1 MATSGSTP
9 RHGVFEVTNALLD
22 FKRLVLAMRKN
33 GNGKA
38 SLRMARLEKSPTGI
52 AGFDELTNGG
62 VPKGRPTIVCGGPGC
77 GKSMLAVEFL
87 VRGATEFNEPGVL
100 MTFEETAEEM
110 SKNVASLGFDLKKLT
125 AKKKLV
131 LEYVRIE
138 PAEIQETGEYDLEGL
153 FIRLQHAVKSIGAK
167 RVVLDTLEA
176 IFSGFS
182 NTGMLRAEIRRLFRW
197 LKDRGLTTVVTAEKG
212 EGTLTRYG
220 LEEYV
225 SDCVIFLDHR
235 VTDQISTRRM
245 RVVKYRGASHIADEV
260 PFLID
265 ERGFSVLPS
274 SSMKLN
280 HEVTNERISSGVK
293 DLDDML
299 EGKGFYRGSSVLV
312 SGTAGSGKSSLAA
325 HFAQQ
330 TCRNGERCLYVA
342 LEESPAQAMRN
353 MRSIGIDLEK
363 HVRKGLL
370 RFEAW
375 RPTQSGLEMHLL
387 HIHKLVEQHRP
398 ATVIIDP
405 LTSLMISNTDQLHS
419 MLMRLIDYL
428 KTQQITGFFTALTS
442 GRNKEIEET
451 DVGISSLIDT
461 WIFARDVEL
470 NGERNRCIHV
480 LKSRGMA
487 NSNQIR
493 EFLMSKEGIRLL
505 PVYVGSGTVLTGS
518 ARISQEARERAESL
532 QRQQTAEEQ
541 QRVLSGKRKA
551 LEAQI
556 AALRLEYAQEEARA
570 TLVKQQGE
578 RRERELSQDMLQIE
592 SFRSGARRGKIG
604 GRNGKVGVE
613 HES

>member
-299 EGKGFYRGSSVLV
+299 EGTGFYRGSSVLV

-353 MRSIGIDLEK
+353 MQSIGIDLEK

-493 EFLMSKEGIRLL
+493 EFLMSREGIRLL

-570 TLVKQQGE
+570 TLVKQQDE

>member
-1 MATSGSTP
+1 M
-9 RHGVFEVTNALLD
+9 
-22 FKRLVLAMRKN
+22 MRNNKN
-33 GNGKA
+33 GKG
-38 SLRMARLEKSPTGI
+38 SLRMKRLEKSPTGI
-52 AGFDELTNGG
+52 AGFDEVTKGG

-77 GKSMLAVEFL
+77 GKTMFALEFL
-87 VRGATEFNEPGVL
+87 VRGATDFNEPGVL
-100 MTFEETAEEM
+100 MTFEETSEEM
-110 SKNVASLGFDLKKLT
+110 SKNVASLGFDLNKLA

-153 FIRLQHAVKSIGAK
+153 FIRMRHAVKSIGAK

-197 LKDRGLTTVVTAEKG
+197 LKDHGLTTVVTAEKG
-212 EGTLTRYG
+212 EGSLTRYG

-235 VTDQISTRRM
+235 VTEQISTRRM
-245 RVVKYRGASHIADEV
+245 RVVKYRGASHVADEI

-274 SSMKLN
+274 SSMRLD
-280 HEVTNERISSGVK
+280 HEVSNERISSGVK

-299 EGKGFYRGSSVLV
+299 EGKGFYRGSSILI
-312 SGTAGSGKSSLAA
+312 SGTAGTGKSSMAA
-325 HFAQQ
+325 LFAQE
-330 TCRNGERCLYVA
+330 TCRNGERCLYIA

-353 MRSIGIDLEK
+353 MTSIGIDLEK

-387 HIHKLVEQHRP
+387 QIHKLVEQHNP

-405 LTSLMISNTDQLHS
+405 LTSLMVSSTDQLHS
-419 MLMRLIDYL
+419 MLMRLIDFL

-470 NGERNRCIHV
+470 NGERNRCLHV

-487 NSNQIR
+487 NSNQVR
-493 EFLMSKEGIRLL
+493 EFLMSKEGIRLV
-505 PVYVGSGTVLTGS
+505 PVYVGTGTVLTGS
-518 ARISQEARERAESL
+518 ARVAQEARERAESL
-532 QRQQTAEEQ
+532 LRQQTTQEQ
-541 QRVLSGKRKA
+541 ERVLTGKRKA

-556 AALRLEYAQEEARA
+556 AALRSQFAQEEARV
-570 TLVKQQGE
+570 TLVKQQE
-578 RRERELSQDMLQIE
+578 EQREREISQGMLE
-592 SFRSGARRGKIG
+592 MVGLRGGARRGKIG
-604 GRNGKVGVE
+604 ARNGKMGVE
-613 HES
+613 HGS